1 MGLSIQGPGKREPF
15 ETAAYRDA
23 FLNEIGVIPAFE
35 LSAYCMC
42 NQKADWNALRLLA
55 NRIVASLGGWMLLE
69 QCFRGA
75 LPDLPHGVELLDPGV
90 HEVVV
95 REEPERRFWVIDAR
109 LGASHWV
116 TK

>member
-1 MGLSIQGPGKREPF
+1 M
-15 ETAAYRDA
+15 
-23 FLNEIGVIPAFE
+23 VPAFE
-35 LSAYCMC
+35 LGASCGC
-42 NQKADWNALRLLA
+42 NDSIDWKGLRLLA
-55 NRIVASLGGWMLLE
+55 NRIVASLGGWMVLE

-75 LPDLPHGVELLDPGV
+75 LPDLPPGVELLDPGV

-116 TK
+116 MK